1 MSYTLYWTLQA
12 EETFAANLE
21 YLEKS
26 WTNAV
31 INDFLDRV
39 DEVLQTLGKNP
50 YTYPLHR
57 EQGGIRK
64 CIVNERVVLFFVVE
78 GNDIKLLS
86 FWNTYRDTQ
95 NLFL

>member
-39 DEVLQTLGKNP
+39 DEVLQPWVKIHTLIR
-50 YTYPLHR
+50 YT
-57 EQGGIRK
+57 
-64 CIVNERVVLFFVVE
+64 
-78 GNDIKLLS
+78 GNKEALE
-86 FWNTYRDTQ
+86 NA
-95 NLFL
+95 

>member
-1 MSYTLYWTLQA
+1 MSYTVYWTPQA
-12 EETFAANLE
+12 EQTFIANLE

-39 DEVLQTLGKNP
+39 EEVLQTLRESP
-50 YTYPLHR
+50 YIYSLHR
-57 EQGGIRK
+57 EQDGVRK
-64 CIVNERVVLFFVVE
+64 CVVNERIVLFFIINE
-78 GNDIKLLS
+78 ETITLLS
-86 FWNTYRDTQ
+86 FWNTYQDPQ